1 MYACMHVCMYVRT
14 YVCMYIH
21 IYIYIY
27 MYVCIYICMYI
38 YNMECMGNVNYL
50 IIITDAWICWVDMC
64 FVFWGFLISNFHHS
78 KLVIFDWGNQ
88 WFQWFWGIPKL
99 RNNQHD
105 REWTFRS
112 IYRFNRSSTKQT
124 EEKMDGNFT
133 KNLAIGISLRK
144 AGLLTMRIEH
154 ITYKTGT
161 LNYTNQHFTTTKLEL
176 EESGKWVRP
185 SQKWQGLPHAP
196 SMNERDHSM

>member
-1 MYACMHVCMYVRT
+1 MAPYICM
-14 YVCMYIH
+14 

-27 MYVCIYICMYI
+27 MYEMY
-38 YNMECMGNVNYL
+38 GNVNYS

-64 FVFWGFLISNFHHS
+64 FIFRGFLISNFHHS
-78 KLVIFDWGNQ
+78 KLVVFDWGSQ

-124 EEKMDGNFT
+124 ETEMDGNFT
-133 KNLAIGISLRK
+133 KNLVIGISLRK

-161 LNYTNQHFTTTKLEL
+161 LSYTNQHFTTTTLEL
-176 EESGKWVRP
+176 EESGKVGIPIPKMAGFTTCTKHEWTWPLHVAN
-185 SQKWQGLPHAP
+185 GLTHTPIVAAYIP
-196 SMNERDHSM
+196 MFWG